1 MCWVFDWRRLMKVDE
16 AKSKVERPF
25 LQEQT
30 KRVSLMASVVK
41 LGRGK
46 QSPRAIDFIDEVD
59 GERVR
64 PRLRLGVV
72 THDFAEK
79 VCRRVESLV
88 STKRLNQE
96 IQPELA
102 AWLAGL
108 PVTLYD
114 KLARFQLCPPRN
126 PESDAP
132 MLGEWMAKYIDQ
144 RGSDLKPA
152 SIDRLEQT
160 ADRLK
165 AFFGEETKID
175 ELTAS
180 GAADWR
186 AAMVAEKLAEATIR
200 LHARNAK
207 SMFAAAVDRE
217 LIHRSPLGK
226 LKSSAIAAK
235 RDRDISQ
242 EETERLLAACPSLQ
256 WRVLVGLTRYAGLRC
271 DSETH
276 GVTWADVDWE
286 RRRLRVYACKT
297 DSTRIVP
304 IVPSLLTLLQD
315 AFDAAEEG
323 ATTIITLSRNNLHRS
338 FLAIQARSGVVEWD
352 DLFQSLRRSC
362 ESDLAKRH
370 PQHAV
375 SRWMGHSM
383 KVSEKHYLMVGDDLY
398 DAASN
403 DPVLRVAE
411 SAAASD
417 RIASQAVVCSSEVL
431 NESPVE
437 AQTEARTMP
446 MVATSCGL
454 VLKVDRGGIEPPTPG
469 FSVLCSTN

>member
-1 MCWVFDWRRLMKVDE
+1 
-16 AKSKVERPF
+16 
-25 LQEQT
+25 
-30 KRVSLMASVVK
+30 MASVVK

-46 QSPRAIDFIDEVD
+46 QPPRAIDFVDEVD
-59 GERVR
+59 GVRVR

-72 THDFAEK
+72 THDFAEE
-79 VCRRVESLV
+79 VCRRVERLL
-88 STKRLNQE
+88 TAKRFNQS
-96 IQPELA
+96 IDGA
-102 AWLAGL
+102 TAGWLTGIADGL
-108 PVTLYD
+108 HGRM
-114 KLARFQLCPPRN
+114 ARLGLCPARN

-132 MLGEWMAKYIDQ
+132 MLGEWMTKYINQ

-152 SIDRLEQT
+152 SIERLGQT

-186 AAMVAEKLAEATIR
+186 AAMVGEKLAEATIR

-207 SMFAAAVDRE
+207 SMFAAALDRE
-217 LIHRSPLGK
+217 LIRRSPFAK

-235 RDRDISQ
+235 RDRNISQ

-256 WRVLVGLTRYAGLRC
+256 WRLLVGLARYAGLRC

-286 RRRLRVYACKT
+286 RKRLRVYAPKT

-304 IVPSLLTLLQD
+304 IVPAMLTLLQD
-315 AFDAAEEG
+315 AFDAADEG
-323 ATTIITLSRNNLHRS
+323 STKIITLSGNNLHRD
-338 FLAIQARSGVVEWD
+338 FQVIVARSGVAEWD
-352 DLFQSLRRSC
+352 DLFQTLRRSC

-375 SRWMGHSM
+375 SQWIGHSM

-403 DPVLRVAE
+403 DLVLRAAE
-411 SAAASD
+411 SAAVES
-417 RIASQAVVCSSEVL
+417 RIPSQTLVCSSEVL
-431 NESPVE
+431 NDSPVE

-446 MVATSCGL
+446 MVATACGL
-454 VLKVDRGGIEPPTPG
+454 VLEVDRGGIEPPTPG